1 MITLSN
7 ISDVCQ
13 ILGAVILCGEL
24 GVKFVQNNKKKLI
37 CKYEKNHIFLTSILG
52 KSYILNPVFLL

>member
-24 GVKFVQNNKKKLI
+24 GVKFVQHNKKKLI
-37 CKYEKNHIFLTSILG
+37 LEANVIIFCSLR
-52 KSYILNPVFLL
+52 Y